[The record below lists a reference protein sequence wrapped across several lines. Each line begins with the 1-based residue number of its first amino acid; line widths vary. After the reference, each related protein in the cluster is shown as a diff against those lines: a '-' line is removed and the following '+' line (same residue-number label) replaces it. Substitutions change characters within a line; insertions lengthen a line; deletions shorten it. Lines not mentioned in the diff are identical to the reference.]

1 MSRKVDIALQ
11 IEGWGEVKM
20 EALMNEAR
28 RIIVTYKITLDELRE
43 LRQWDSLYTED
54 DIELLDEIE
63 EELLWET

>member
-11 IEGWGEVKM
+11 IEGWGEAKM
-20 EALMNEAR
+20 EALMDEAR
-28 RIIVTYKITLDELRE
+28 RIIDTYKITLDELRE
-43 LRQWDSLYTED
+43 LRQIDSLCTKD

>member
-11 IEGWGEVKM
+11 IEGWGEAKM
-20 EALMNEAR
+20 EALMDEAR
-28 RIIVTYKITLDELRE
+28 RIIDTYKITLDELRE
-43 LRQWDSLYTED
+43 LRQWDSLGTKD

>member
-11 IEGWGEVKM
+11 IEGWGEAKM
-20 EALMNEAR
+20 EALMDEAR
-28 RIIVTYKITLDELRE
+28 RIIDTYKITLDELRE
-43 LRQWDSLYTED
+43 LRQIDSLYTKD

>member
-11 IEGWGEVKM
+11 IEGWGEAKM
-20 EALMNEAR
+20 EALMDEAR
-28 RIIVTYKITLDELRE
+28 RIIDTYKITLDELRE

>member
-28 RIIVTYKITLDELRE
+28 RIIDTYKITLDELRE
-43 LRQWDSLYTED
+43 LRQIDSLCTKD

>member
-28 RIIVTYKITLDELRE
+28 RIIDTYNITLDELRE

>member
-28 RIIVTYKITLDELRE
+28 RIIDTYNITLDELRE
-43 LRQWDSLYTED
+43 LRQWDSLGTKD

>member
-11 IEGWGEVKM
+11 IEGWGETKM
-20 EALMNEAR
+20 EALMDEAR
-28 RIIVTYKITLDELRE
+28 RIIDTYKITLDELRE
-43 LRQWDSLYTED
+43 LRQIDSLCTKD